1 MAKLVMENKKNSRGH
16 TAKECA
22 LLAVFVAVVIASQT
36 ILSAIPGV
44 EIVTVL
50 FVSYSFSVGW
60 KKGMLAATAFSLLR
74 QIIFGFFPTVLV
86 LDLVYYNLLAL
97 SFGALGKKIKK
108 PTKYLPL
115 IVLLACLGTVFFTIF
130 DNVLTPLW
138 YGYNKRATE
147 LYFFSSLPFMIPQV
161 ICTIISVTCLF
172 LPLWKSF
179 KIFYK

>member
-1 MAKLVMENKKNSRGH
+1 MISRENNKKSRGH

-36 ILSAIPGV
+36 VFSAIPGV

-50 FVSYSFSVGW
+50 FVTYSFSVGY

-74 QIIFGFFPTVLV
+74 QIIFGFFPTVFFLY
-86 LDLVYYNLLAL
+86 LVYYNLLTF

-108 PTKYLPL
+108 PVKYLPL
-115 IVLLACLGTVFFTIF
+115 IVILACLGTVFFTMF
-130 DNVLTPLW
+130 DNILTPLW
-138 YGYNKRATE
+138 YGYSMRAMK

-161 ICTIISVTCLF
+161 ICTAISVSVLF
-172 LPLWKSF
+172 LPLWKIF
-179 KIFYK
+179 KMIYKN